1 MTKFRIT
8 YDAVNGDPTQDGLC
22 GKLVDEFISLGK
34 ETGLSDLDYLTSSS
48 AVITA
53 FRLAA
58 AEEKIATSDVVFI
71 FEGQEITMDNNF
83 ELSAWPLGFAD
94 PQGNMLSKIMKIRR
108 NSRKELL

>member
-34 ETGLSDLDYLTSSS
+34 ETGLSDLDYVTSSS

-58 AEEKIATSDVVFI
+58 AEDKIATDDVVFI

-83 ELSAWPLGFAD
+83 ELSAWPLGFCD
-94 PQGNMLSKIMKIRR
+94 PQGAMLSKIMKIRR
-108 NSRKELL
+108 SDRKELL

>member
-8 YDAVNGDPTQDGLC
+8 YDAVKGDPTRDGLS
-22 GKLVDEFISLGK
+22 GKLVDVFISLGK
-34 ETGLSDLDYLTSSS
+34 ESGLSELDCLTSSS

-58 AEEKIATSDVVFI
+58 AEDKIATDDVVFI

-83 ELSAWPLGFAD
+83 ELSAWPLGFCD
-94 PQGNMLSKIMKIRR
+94 PQGAMLNKIMQIRR
-108 NSRKELL
+108 NNRKELL

>member
-22 GKLVDEFISLGK
+22 AKLVDELIALGK
-34 ETGLSDLDYLTSSS
+34 ENGLIELDYSTSSS

-53 FRLAA
+53 FRLAV
-58 AEEKIATSDVVFI
+58 AEEKIAVVDVVFI
-71 FEGQEITMDNNF
+71 FEGQEIIMDNNF

-94 PQGNMLSKIMKIRR
+94 PQGSMLTKIMQLRR
-108 NSRKELL
+108 NARKELL